1 MSTFIGKGQHL
12 GAPDLERLF
21 RTLFETSVDGVLI
34 TRPDGTVIRA
44 NPAACRMLGR
54 TEEEIC
60 RLGRDA
66 LVVGDERLHRF
77 LAERARSGVAHG
89 EVTHRRADGSAY
101 LAETTSAL
109 VPTESGEVHAY
120 VIFRDVSEHRRTREA
135 LHRYELLAEHSR
147 DVIIFFR
154 RSDGRVLEANA
165 AARTTYGY
173 TRDELMQL
181 SVRDLRAQPTHE
193 ELRSQMADADVRGIR
208 FETTHRRKDG
218 STFPVEVS
226 SEGADV
232 EGTRVLISVI
242 RDISDRRRL
251 EAEREESEKRFRD
264 MADNIPQ
271 LAWMANPDG
280 SIFWYNRRWYEYT
293 GTNQEAMRG
302 WGWRHVH
309 HPDHLGAVM
318 RKWAAG
324 IASGVAWEDT
334 FPLRRHDGEYRWFL
348 SRALPIKD
356 EGGKVLRWFGTNTD
370 ITEQREAAQ
379 RLAEAD
385 RRKSEF
391 IGVLSH
397 ELRNPLAPIGNSL
410 AILDRVPPDSAQA
423 HKARAV
429 ILRQTQ
435 HLTRLVDDLLDVNRI
450 SSGKIELRRARVD
463 LRDIVR
469 RACDDHRSL
478 FDERHLDLRFEEPTG
493 PVFVDAD
500 PTRIAQVVGNLLQNA
515 SKFSEPGAIT
525 IVIVHKHDGQAELR
539 VRDTGI
545 GIDPAQV
552 DRMFEPF
559 VQAENTLARTRG
571 GLGLGLALVKGLIE
585 LHGGTVSG
593 HSEGAGRGAE
603 FIVRLPLALT
613 AETSQVAAPPRRT
626 AHGRSVLVIEDNQD
640 AGETLKDLLEIA
652 GHRVWL
658 ACDGRTAVALARE
671 HHPEVVICDI
681 GLPDM
686 SGYEVARKLRDDPA
700 MQACWLVAL
709 TGYAQPDDRERAAD
723 AGFDAHLA
731 KPPSID
737 ALDAAVQG
745 KGERLR
751 R

>member
-1 MSTFIGKGQHL
+1 MSTVTGKGPRL
-12 GAPDLERLF
+12 GAHDLVRLF
-21 RTLFETSVDGVLI
+21 RALFQTSPDGVVI
-34 TRPDGTVIRA
+34 ARPEGAIIHA

-54 TEEEIC
+54 TEEQIC
-60 RLGRDA
+60 RLGRSA
-66 LVVGDERLHRF
+66 LVVDDDRLRRF
-77 LAERARSGVAHG
+77 LAERDATGVAHG
-89 EVTHRRADGSAY
+89 EVVHRRADGSTY
-101 LAETTSAL
+101 VAEVTSAL
-109 VPTESGEVHAY
+109 VPATGGEVYTY
-120 VIFRDVSEHRRTREA
+120 VIFSDVSEQRRTREA

-147 DVIIFFR
+147 DVIMFFR
-154 RSDGRVLEANA
+154 RCDGRVLDANA
-165 AARTTYGY
+165 AATSTYGY

-193 ELRSQMADADVRGIR
+193 ELAAQMADADVRGIR

-242 RDISDRRRL
+242 RDISERRRL
-251 EAEREESEKRFRD
+251 ESEREESEKRFRD

-271 LAWMANPDG
+271 LAWMAEPDG
-280 SIFWYNRRWYEYT
+280 SVFWYNRRWYDYT
-293 GTNQEAMRG
+293 GMAPDRMRG

-309 HPDHLGAVM
+309 HPDHIGAVM

-324 IASGVAWEDT
+324 IASRIAWEDT

-356 EGGKVLRWFGTNTD
+356 ERGNVLRWFGTNTD
-370 ITEQREAAQ
+370 VTEQREGAQ
-379 RLAEAD
+379 RLADAD

-397 ELRNPLAPIGNSL
+397 ELRNPLAPIRNSL
-410 AILDRVPPDSAQA
+410 AILDRVAPESAEA
-423 HKARAV
+423 LKAREV
-429 ILRQTQ
+429 IHRQTR

-450 SSGKIELRRARVD
+450 SSGKIELRRARID
-463 LRDIVR
+463 LRDVAR

-478 FDERHLDLRFEEPTG
+478 FEERELDLRFDEPSG

-515 SKFSEPGAIT
+515 SKFSDPGART
-525 IVIVHKHDGQAELR
+525 TVTVHRRDSQAEVR

-545 GIDPAQV
+545 GIEPREIE
-552 DRMFEPF
+552 RMFEPF
-559 VQAENTLARTRG
+559 VQAENSLARTRG
-571 GLGLGLALVKGLIE
+571 GLGLGLAVVKGLVE
-585 LHGGTVSG
+585 LHGGSVSG
-593 HSEGAGRGAE
+593 HSEGPGRGAE
-603 FIVRLPLALT
+603 FVVRLPLAEPLQT
-613 AETSQVAAPPRRT
+613 AELPKRGKRAP
-626 AHGRSVLVIEDNQD
+626 RSRAVLVVEDNAD
-640 AGETLKDLLEIA
+640 AGETLKDLLEIG

-658 ACDGRTAVALARE
+658 AADGRAAVALARQ
-671 HHPEVVICDI
+671 HRPEVVICDI

-686 SGYEVARKLRDDPA
+686 SGYEVARVIREDPA
-700 MQACWLVAL
+700 LDACWLVAL
-709 TGYAQPDDRERAAD
+709 TGYAQPEDRDRAAE

-737 ALDAAVQG
+737 ALDEAIDG